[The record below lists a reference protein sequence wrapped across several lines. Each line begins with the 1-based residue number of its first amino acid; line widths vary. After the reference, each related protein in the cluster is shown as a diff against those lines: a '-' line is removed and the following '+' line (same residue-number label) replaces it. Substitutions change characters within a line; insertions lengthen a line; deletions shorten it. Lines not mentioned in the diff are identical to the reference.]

1 MATREIDLRNGHVL
15 YDDGE
20 HQFIWLGWEENEGDK
35 AVQVNQYLIINRGKG
50 ILLDPG
56 GVYTFPRVISN
67 LAMYISPDNI
77 IYIIFSHQDP
87 DVSSG
92 AALWLNNTSAD
103 IYISKLWERFIP
115 HFGIY
120 SYDRIKP
127 VPDNGMSIDLPS
139 GDKLDIIPAHFLHSV
154 GHINVF
160 DRRSGVLFTGD
171 IGAAVFSKDNKYL
184 FVEDFEYHVRLMEG
198 FHKRYMNG
206 NAACRK
212 WVDIVKR
219 YNPKVIA
226 PQHGAIFE
234 GASVNKFLD
243 WLYNLRCGLD
253 IIDQI
258 YGV

>member
-1 MATREIDLRNGHVL
+1 MNIKEVDLINGHVL

-20 HQFIWLGWEENEGDK
+20 HQFIWLGWEEKEGTH

-56 GVYTFPRVISN
+56 GVYTFPKVIAN
-67 LAMYISPDNI
+67 LATYLSPDDI
-77 IYIIFSHQDP
+77 IAIIFSHQDP

-92 AALWLNNTSAD
+92 AALWLNNTPAT

-120 SYDRIKP
+120 NLDRIVA
-127 VPDNGMSIDLPS
+127 VPDSGMTIDLPT
-139 GDKLDIIPAHFLHSV
+139 GDKIEIIPAHFLHSV
-154 GHINVF
+154 GQINAF
-160 DRRSGVLFTGD
+160 DRRSGILFTGD
-171 IGAAVFSKDNKYL
+171 IGAAVFRDKKYL
-184 FVEDFEYHVRLMEG
+184 FVTDFEEHVKLMEG

-206 NAACRK
+206 NVACRK
-212 WVDIVKR
+212 WVEIVR
-219 YNPKVIA
+219 RLNPKMLA

-243 WLYNLRCGLD
+243 WLSGLRCGLD
-253 IIDQI
+253 LIDQI